1 MAYTIIRFGNDYPA
15 ATGEVVGDVI
25 GARWG
30 TDALMYPYTLGGVTL
45 GAGVDEFGGSAA
57 IGTNTT
63 VPWTS
68 GDDLALR
75 GRWRLTNSIAA
86 RTFRINLPAAGQYRV
101 IVGCSATSY
110 QRSRWRINDGV
121 GGTNRLD
128 YSWSSPVVFGDGDET
143 LNQDQWVDQN
153 GVARAIATNAL
164 TATPSVLT
172 FSTGVL
178 EFVLGGHA
186 GGVFASDVSFI
197 AFEPVAASGPT
208 VSSIS
213 PTSGPVGTQV
223 TFTGTNLGGTSLANV
238 NGTAMTGILNDSAT
252 QVRATVGAGS
262 TTGATGLTATGGSV
276 TGGPTFTVTTP
287 PPTRTGFRVV
297 SGYPALGSIPINAVL
312 TPPLVLQATAAGP
325 VDTTDG
331 DGTTVTIGIDI
342 VLTGAEVVSGG
353 TAVQSGGLVTFSS
366 LVLRPVTSLLGTLAV
381 PAAIGF
387 ATFAGLRIR
396 FQ

>member
-1 MAYTIIRFGNDYPA
+1 MAIKTIKFGTGSGGQNTLVADGANGLRLPTGTELGAYPQTISGITCGWSPNNNSGISSGSNHSVA
-15 ATGEVVGDVI
+15 APFEFSTVSAGGGTGERRMRVDRAAGTFVVKMQTYMPEVTYLSTALRIIDSDGSTVLYAQNGGTVVNRDNDGI
-25 GARWG
+25 GNRQCNTNGSMQTVGTADAGASITTTGAFFFVEWG
-30 TDALMYPYTLGGVTL
+30 NTGTFSTRLTYFEFDDGVT
-45 GAGVDEFGGSAA
+45 GGSA
-57 IGTNTT
+57 
-63 VPWTS
+63 
-68 GDDLALR
+68 
-75 GRWRLTNSIAA
+75 
-86 RTFRINLPAAGQYRV
+86 
-101 IVGCSATSY
+101 
-110 QRSRWRINDGV
+110 
-121 GGTNRLD
+121 
-128 YSWSSPVVFGDGDET
+128 
-143 LNQDQWVDQN
+143 
-153 GVARAIATNAL
+153 
-164 TATPSVLT
+164 
-172 FSTGVL
+172 
-178 EFVLGGHA
+178 
-186 GGVFASDVSFI
+186 
-197 AFEPVAASGPT
+197 PT